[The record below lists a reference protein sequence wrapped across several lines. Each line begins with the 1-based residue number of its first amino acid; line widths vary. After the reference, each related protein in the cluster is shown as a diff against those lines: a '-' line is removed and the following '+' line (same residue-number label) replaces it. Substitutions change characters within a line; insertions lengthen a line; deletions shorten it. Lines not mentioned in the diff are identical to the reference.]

1 LLNGKLSLH
10 DIKDVEALCQDIAN
24 RAGLELQYHQR
35 ESLLTYLI
43 EECWRLSG
51 RYEEGRGS
59 TTSFAGWA
67 TTNLRLRVT
76 DWARIEF
83 GRTTWAFKDR
93 TYERAQ
99 PIVLSLDIDTN
110 RPHGRPGL
118 GSSDRNQ
125 LVDTTPHRSTDLMR
139 VLSEG
144 TSPDVRGDG
153 SNGRAVDG
161 RTTGRA

>member
-1 LLNGKLSLH
+1 MVEFGTALRLLNGRFSLL
-10 DIKDVEALCQDIAN
+10 DIDDVEALCQDIAN
-24 RAGLELQYHQR
+24 RSGLELQYHQR

-93 TYERAQ
+93 TYER
-99 PIVLSLDIDTN
+99 PRPVVHSLD
-110 RPHGRPGL
+110 
-118 GSSDRNQ
+118 
-125 LVDTTPHRSTDLMR
+125 VDGAERDL
-139 VLSEG
+139 LG
-144 TSPDVRGDG
+144 TSLAAGSVDDGAFGTAAELRSLDARAIRPRGRNRRLDYD
-153 SNGRAVDG
+153 S
-161 RTTGRA
+161 T